1 MTTFE
6 QIGGEFGARQ
16 GTDFARQFDITPNP
30 KGATPT
36 REALD
41 ERAPEPAEGRDP

>member
-1 MTTFE
+1 MTTFDHLHPLL
-6 QIGGEFGARQ
+6 GERLQREFE
-16 GTDFARQFDITPNP
+16 RQFDITPNP

-41 ERAPEPAEGRDP
+41 ERSSAPEAA